1 LKLILREKR
10 EKTELNS
17 EEIRI
22 EPIKAN
28 PRVLFDLVR
37 DELESNFLILQP
49 TEKHSGRYNI
59 IIGIRNR

>member
-1 LKLILREKR
+1 MYAA
-10 EKTELNS
+10 TEQIAPHS

-22 EPIKAN
+22 ETIKAN